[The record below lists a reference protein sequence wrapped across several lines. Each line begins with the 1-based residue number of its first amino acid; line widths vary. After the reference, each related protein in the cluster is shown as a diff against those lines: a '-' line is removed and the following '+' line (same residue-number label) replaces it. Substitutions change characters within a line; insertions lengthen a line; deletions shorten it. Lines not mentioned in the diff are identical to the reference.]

1 MKVRTRNVSL
11 SGELDSQIDRRVKSG
26 RYGNASD
33 VIRAGLRALEREE
46 RAEVYRR
53 WLDISDRL
61 PKDPSTPEAEQL
73 VVRLV
78 RASRT
83 RGEQAARKKA
93 AK

>member
-11 SGELDSQIDRRVKSG
+11 SPELDSQIDRRVKSG

-46 RAEVYRR
+46 RAEVYRQ
-53 WLDISDRL
+53 WLAIADRL
-61 PKDPSTPEAEQL
+61 PKDPITPAQEED

-78 RASRT
+78 RASRE
-83 RGEQAARKKA
+83 REAKAQRRKARK
-93 AK
+93 